1 VQEGEDPADKMSSA
15 SSFAKWGKKKLG
27 LKKGSKG
34 ERRGSADGTPDS
46 VDVAEEEGAGI
57 NRSESLTQFSTI
69 SNDPDSPITPPS
81 PDIPLSPITRTDS
94 YDDQA
99 SNLIL
104 GAMSRGRKGRTGS
117 DGTAG
122 ALAAIGLKGAGI
134 TSPIAASRP
143 EQVQKSKPVGGSSSS
158 KGRAPSPFFRARK
171 HREKQRA
178 RDTSPEVGALEKD
191 AASESDG
198 ESIAARSYRPSN
210 SAWTDDEDDTE
221 PEPDLDSDDDMD
233 ELDSD
238 ELELIDEDGGVKF
251 DDETVHNTEANALF
265 YQGGQPAPQTGE
277 PEVDEGP
284 LDRYG
289 EDVEQDVLG
298 EGPNVVVPPEPMF
311 PSSSAFNVKK
321 RKTLDSGLEL
331 VTSRPS
337 YARDRCTIN
346 LTHGDPDASLEESNK
361 RLNRYVV
368 LSDLSEESKYA
379 VEWAIGTV
387 ARDGDEVFLISV
399 KEDESKGGLL
409 TSGDSAN
416 QAVDPKTWSDSD
428 KGQKVKNQRER
439 QQMALLL
446 TKQVTSLL
454 QRTKLNI
461 TVTCQFLHAKNSRHM
476 LLGAFLLNLELMR
489 QISLI
494 SSSQPW

>member
-1 VQEGEDPADKMSSA
+1 MSTA

-34 ERRGSADGTPDS
+34 ERRGSVEVDGTTES
-46 VDVAEEEGAGI
+46 AEVDDEEGAGI

-69 SNDPDSPITPPS
+69 SNDPDSPTTPPS
-81 PDIPLSPITRTDS
+81 PDVPLSPIARTDS

-104 GAMSRGRKGRTGS
+104 GAMSRGRKSRTGS

-143 EQVQKSKPVGGSSSS
+143 ETVQKSKPVGGSSSS

-210 SAWTDDEDDTE
+210 SAWTDDEDETE
-221 PEPDLDSDDDMD
+221 PEPDLDSDDD

-251 DDETVHNTEANALF
+251 DDETVHNTEANAVF
-265 YQGGQPAPQTGE
+265 YQGGQPAPEVGE
-277 PEVDEGP
+277 PEADEGP
-284 LDRYG
+284 LDSYG

-311 PSSSAFNVKK
+311 ATSFNVKK

-399 KEDESKGGLL
+399 KEDESKGEL
-409 TSGDSAN
+409 T
-416 QAVDPKTWSDSD
+416 V
-428 KGQKVKNQRER
+428 
-439 QQMALLL
+439 
-446 TKQVTSLL
+446 
-454 QRTKLNI
+454 
-461 TVTCQFLHAKNSRHM
+461 
-476 LLGAFLLNLELMR
+476 LE
-489 QISLI
+489 
-494 SSSQPW
+494 